1 MPLFLADTSC
11 RTRLIQLAPSVCDKG
26 DYIFYFDFGN
36 HFALAIKMCSVN
48 FSAFIHRSPYIHL
61 GPTNKSYIQILVFPK
76 SYIFDQQNS
85 KLIFLNTNGYS
96 L

>member
-11 RTRLIQLAPSVCDKG
+11 RTTLIQLAPSVCDKG
-26 DYIFYFDFGN
+26 DYIFT
-36 HFALAIKMCSVN
+36 LILEITSRWRLKCVPVN
-48 FSAFIHRSPYIHL
+48 FSVIIPRSPYIHL